1 MDQPPAKRRRLGAGA
16 GAGVGVSS
24 SALCGEVQFRAGHR
38 RRVQSLMDLS
48 AQRVVESWTYEQVK
62 EQLFRVPDVIRN
74 RIVFWSFP
82 RSEREILLYSS
93 LGDEAGGSFQRG
105 VQLLETPGAV
115 QDILQVGF
123 LLSASVRECPA
134 CLSSDPN
141 LQPPACACEGA
152 RVLRVSLA
160 FAQRRVTAVSCSCGG
175 DAYCAHVVAL
185 LLFRLRGGGRGV
197 RGRPPISDTLAR
209 LSRAQ
214 LQKLAQHLIAQNPP
228 SLVPAAQELAE
239 QLQEEGRPG
248 APDPTAGLGPKG
260 DGRWAL
266 QEDQLRQRLRRVV
279 KASVSS
285 RGLQSSCAHIS
296 ALIRTVREMLRCQ
309 DSNGPRVLAVLTGEL
324 VLGCWGSSGALSPF
338 VTELWEQLASLW
350 VSVVLSPWTGPDQR
364 AHWLSLLQNWNQDQA
379 TPLEEGNHIADARGS
394 QVTARRSVLWPALQC
409 GGLQW
414 TAPELQ
420 RVLRGDQGAQGA
432 PAWAGEPLPLVCA
445 RISALRRHGYGEEA
459 LRLGLAV
466 VSALRLERRRVS
478 EGLRPAR
485 EGSPQDL
492 VTQAANPEGWVGHP
506 LDPIGCL
513 FDTFLEAC
521 HANEDGHAPCPGT
534 VPAAGGLRDSGE
546 CSVCVAVEVALWGLG
561 QQRAL
566 PVGRGSQDRAVR
578 CEERLIS
585 RLVQIPLTDPVI
597 ATLRRESAA
606 LLEGGV
612 LSALG
617 EVVPQDTV
625 PMHSLAR
632 YLLGALVPHDPEL
645 AFRVALRAMRMPMLE
660 SPLASGDPLLSPSH
674 VPGWFV
680 LGHLETRQCELAASL
695 LTTAK
700 GDEARLRVVLD
711 SILQHVHSALLL
723 HKLARDAATVGAPP
737 EAPAHGQRPLLA
749 VALELGVEA
758 ARRTRGSRSQR
769 RKEMVTWLAECAA
782 QNGLPA
788 LLLLM
793 QDWESLLTPQEAVTL
808 LVPGALST
816 GPGLSPGELSQ
827 LAGCARTVALE
838 CLAWDPLTCTL
849 PSLTLCQGDATALD
863 AAYRIVV
870 GAARGSQSSASLFS
884 AARFLE
890 QQGLPRRACTLATM
904 ALARLCI
911 GADADGHPAV
921 PDVLWAVGLARSL
934 GAAELAG
941 AAGALVGTV
950 RCAPVLSEVLQLCG
964 PPADHWGTGLA
975 SCLRLLA
982 RAAQRAYAGAVR
994 ARLAAGGGRRYGEVL
1009 RLLSLARPAFL
1020 ATPGGH
1026 QHFASF
1032 LQELRDS
1039 NPGKKKLLLLL
1050 RERFG

>member
-1 MDQPPAKRRRLGAGA
+1 MQEEETLDSSDHLCSPAYGLRLQGK
-16 GAGVGVSS
+16 VV
-24 SALCGEVQFRAGHR
+24 
-38 RRVQSLMDLS
+38 
-48 AQRVVESWTYEQVK
+48 QRVPGEWTSRQRSGDASVPVPVK
-62 EQLFRVPDVIRN
+62 EQFFRVPDVIRN

-141 LQPPACACEGA
+141 LRPPACACAGA

-296 ALIRTVREMLRCQ
+296 ALIRTVREMLRCR

-364 AHWLSLLQNWNQDQA
+364 AHWLGLLQNWNQDQA

-645 AFRVALRAMRMPMLE
+645 AFRVALRAMRWDACAGVWVLMPECVCVLGGTPVLE
-660 SPLASGDPLLSPSH
+660 S
-674 VPGWFV
+674 
-680 LGHLETRQCELAASL
+680 
-695 LTTAK
+695 
-700 GDEARLRVVLD
+700 
-711 SILQHVHSALLL
+711 
-723 HKLARDAATVGAPP
+723 
-737 EAPAHGQRPLLA
+737 
-749 VALELGVEA
+749 
-758 ARRTRGSRSQR
+758 
-769 RKEMVTWLAECAA
+769 
-782 QNGLPA
+782 
-788 LLLLM
+788 
-793 QDWESLLTPQEAVTL
+793 
-808 LVPGALST
+808 
-816 GPGLSPGELSQ
+816 
-827 LAGCARTVALE
+827 GC
-838 CLAWDPLTCTL
+838 
-849 PSLTLCQGDATALD
+849 
-863 AAYRIVV
+863 
-870 GAARGSQSSASLFS
+870 
-884 AARFLE
+884 
-890 QQGLPRRACTLATM
+890 
-904 ALARLCI
+904 
-911 GADADGHPAV
+911 
-921 PDVLWAVGLARSL
+921 
-934 GAAELAG
+934 
-941 AAGALVGTV
+941 
-950 RCAPVLSEVLQLCG
+950 
-964 PPADHWGTGLA
+964 
-975 SCLRLLA
+975 
-982 RAAQRAYAGAVR
+982 
-994 ARLAAGGGRRYGEVL
+994 
-1009 RLLSLARPAFL
+1009 
-1020 ATPGGH
+1020 
-1026 QHFASF
+1026 
-1032 LQELRDS
+1032 
-1039 NPGKKKLLLLL
+1039 
-1050 RERFG
+1050 